1 MRESGTLARPAKSE
15 AGRVTRLD
23 SLKKKTKT
31 KPKTKTKKHRRRAR
45 VVDAV
50 GNLLWKC
57 ALPTATSGGASPSVE
72 LSSYRAC
79 AEVGRR
85 VARERGRGGVGD
97 VERETIE
104 RDKNLDAHAPLVASR
119 GGFVS
124 ASGAARVTTQR
135 VRRRAAARDGR
146 CATRAVTRAGA
157 TANAPSAR
165 VDDITKRVGA
175 SARETAA
182 KYQHASRVA

>member
-1 MRESGTLARPAKSE
+1 MS
-15 AGRVTRLD
+15 RL
-23 SLKKKTKT
+23 KKT
-31 KPKTKTKKHRRRAR
+31 KPKTKNTVRGVR

-57 ALPTATSGGASPSVE
+57 ALPIATSGGASPSVE

-104 RDKNLDAHAPLVASR
+104 RDKNLDAHAPVVASR

-146 CATRAVTRAGA
+146 CAMRAMTRAGA
-157 TANAPSAR
+157 TANAPNAR

>member
-1 MRESGTLARPAKSE
+1 
-15 AGRVTRLD
+15 
-23 SLKKKTKT
+23 
-31 KPKTKTKKHRRRAR
+31 
-45 VVDAV
+45 
-50 GNLLWKC
+50 
-57 ALPTATSGGASPSVE
+57 
-72 LSSYRAC
+72 
-79 AEVGRR
+79 

-104 RDKNLDAHAPLVASR
+104 RDKNLDAHAPVVASR

-146 CATRAVTRAGA
+146 CAMRAMTRAGA
-157 TANAPSAR
+157 TANAPNAR

-182 KYQHASRVA
+182 KYQHASRVT